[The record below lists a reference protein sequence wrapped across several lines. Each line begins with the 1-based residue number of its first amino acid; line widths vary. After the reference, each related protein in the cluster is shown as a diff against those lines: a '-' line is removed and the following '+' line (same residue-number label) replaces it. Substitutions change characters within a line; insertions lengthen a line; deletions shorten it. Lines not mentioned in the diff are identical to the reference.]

1 MTVPISKDK
10 EKVIK
15 YDKDLF
21 QRFLVVSR
29 SREIDLQDV
38 LSYELSPVPLSI
50 AHLNGSCDLLKELM
64 IDTNI
69 PDHLPD
75 NDLSS
80 TIYLIDFMVLVQS
93 THKGESRAFGGLA
106 KVIAESVTSSFRFG
120 SKIVLCPDRYD
131 AEYSINSFERE
142 KRVAASSREC
152 VIHNERT
159 PLTPTFKEFLMN
171 AKNKVLFISFVLNFL
186 VEYLPSVL

>member
-1 MTVPISKDK
+1 M
-10 EKVIK
+10 K

-29 SREIDLQDV
+29 SREIDLHDV

-50 AHLNGSCDLLKELM
+50 AHLNGSTRKTAKSNLLKELM
-64 IDTNI
+64 IDITI

-75 NDLSS
+75 HDPSS

-93 THKGESRAFGGLA
+93 IQKRESKTFRELA
-106 KVIAESVTSSFRFG
+106 KVIEESVTSSFSLG

-131 AEYSINSFERE
+131 AEYSIKSFERE
-142 KRVAASSREC
+142 ERATAFSRQR
-152 VIHNERT
+152 VIHNE
-159 PLTPTFKEFLMN
+159 
-171 AKNKVLFISFVLNFL
+171 
-186 VEYLPSVL
+186 